1 MSELKI
7 RDVMTSN
14 VVCLK
19 ESDTLKDATVTFAL
33 DGISGAPV
41 IDADGRL
48 QGILSET
55 DILEFVK
62 KYQEKIRMDYPSM
75 SFITLP
81 FDELMDDKDLA
92 KAYQD
97 ISNTMVEEIMTKA
110 VLTVSPD
117 TDVAEAIEGMM
128 KKQVNRVPV
137 IEQGKVVGIVTRG
150 DIIWAMYRSKMA
162 KD

>member
-1 MSELKI
+1 ME
-7 RDVMTSN
+7 
-14 VVCLK
+14 
-19 ESDTLKDATVTFAL
+19 
-33 DGISGAPV
+33 
-41 IDADGRL
+41 
-48 QGILSET
+48 
-55 DILEFVK
+55 
-62 KYQEKIRMDYPSM
+62 YPSM

-81 FDELMDDKDLA
+81 FDELMDDEDLA
-92 KAYQD
+92 KTYRD
-97 ISNTMVEEIMTKA
+97 ISNTSVSEIMTKA

-162 KD
+162 SE